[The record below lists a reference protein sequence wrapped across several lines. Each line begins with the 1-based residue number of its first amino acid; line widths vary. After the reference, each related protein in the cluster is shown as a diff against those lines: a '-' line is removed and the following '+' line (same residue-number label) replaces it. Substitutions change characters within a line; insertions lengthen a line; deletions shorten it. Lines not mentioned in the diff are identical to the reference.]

1 MFRDLVKKY
10 EKNSIIISIL
20 MLIVSL
26 FLIFMPFS
34 SAVTVILIFGIF
46 TIIDGIVHIV
56 SYFRT
61 EPDNKLANFEFAEG
75 IMGII
80 AGILIL
86 SCADALVLFMPIMIG
101 TWIIVKS
108 IAKMQI
114 ALNMR
119 SSQES
124 NWILVLV
131 LSIITLLI
139 GIFIILNPLPGF
151 LAITIT
157 MLRILLAI
165 YEIINLVEAIYILYK
180 LKD

>member
-80 AGILIL
+80 AGISLL
-86 SCADALVLFMPIMIG
+86 CRCF
-101 TWIIVKS
+101 
-108 IAKMQI
+108 
-114 ALNMR
+114 
-119 SSQES
+119 
-124 NWILVLV
+124 
-131 LSIITLLI
+131 SIIY
-139 GIFIILNPLPGF
+139 
-151 LAITIT
+151 AYYD
-157 MLRILLAI
+157 R
-165 YEIINLVEAIYILYK
+165 NLDYCKKYC
-180 LKD
+180 